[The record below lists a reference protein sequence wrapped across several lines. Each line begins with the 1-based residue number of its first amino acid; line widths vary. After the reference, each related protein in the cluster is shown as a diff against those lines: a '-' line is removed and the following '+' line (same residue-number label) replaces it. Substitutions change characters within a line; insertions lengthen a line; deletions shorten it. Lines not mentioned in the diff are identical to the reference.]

1 MVLSELTFEV
11 NKNVFLKEEDKETLI
26 EAYRLYFI
34 KLYGFNIFDAFLKV
48 TNEDATK
55 VKDKLNCDSET
66 SENLLLAK
74 KIIDDI
80 QENDNYELLLIYSD
94 ANLIAG
100 GRINK
105 IDDKTA
111 SLLEIAV
118 TKEHLDIE
126 KDIYKLAIEYIEK
139 YLKDLDFRKMYL
151 ETPLKDAKLL
161 KLGYDLGFKEDP
173 ADIDISKEVYTYVLN
188 KKLER

>member
-55 VKDKLNCDSET
+55 VKDKLNCDSEI
-66 SENLLLAK
+66 SGNLLLAK

-80 QENDNYELLLIYSD
+80 QENDNYELMLIYSG

-118 TKEHLDIE
+118 TKEYLDIE

-161 KLGYDLGFKEDP
+161 KLGYDLGFKENP